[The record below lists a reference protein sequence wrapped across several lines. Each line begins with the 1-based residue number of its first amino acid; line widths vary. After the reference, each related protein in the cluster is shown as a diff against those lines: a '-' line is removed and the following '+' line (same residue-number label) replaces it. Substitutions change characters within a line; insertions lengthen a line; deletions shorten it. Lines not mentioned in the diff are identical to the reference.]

1 MTEIVFK
8 EKYLSSEEMHNINM
22 FYDTMNF
29 GYGSSKGPYKAGW
42 LELGWQGCWDTS
54 ARLHIESNPVHVL
67 TERLQKDF
75 GKMIFWRAS
84 LRHFHAPF
92 DVHDDY
98 PYKER
103 DIKKLESLGIKHSPR
118 VGPYESIEGKIIP
131 KGYTFLVPTWWEK
144 GYNAGTAFFNAPPKD
159 GEPLYE
165 DCQEVLP
172 KFNEEHYRTREVKN
186 RIFSV
191 RQIVNWKNVGDLI
204 GWENYTLHCS
214 THTPNWEY
222 SRDKVVKRFLSID
235 CFIDT
240 KN

>member
-1 MTEIVFK
+1 
-8 EKYLSSEEMHNINM
+8 
-22 FYDTMNF
+22 
-29 GYGSSKGPYKAGW
+29 
-42 LELGWQGCWDTS
+42 
-54 ARLHIESNPVHVL
+54 
-67 TERLQKDF
+67 
-75 GKMIFWRAS
+75 MIFWRAS

-103 DIKKLESLGIKHSPR
+103 DIEKLESLGIKHS
-118 VGPYESIEGKIIP
+118 IT

-144 GYNAGTAFFNAPPKD
+144 GYNPGTAFFNAPPKD

-172 KFNEEHYRTREVKN
+172 KFSEQHYKTRELKN

-191 RQIVNWKNVGDLI
+191 RRIVDWKNVGDLV